1 MVSHL
6 FYSEKNPQIAR
17 LRYTKESRVLEDITM
32 DGWFH
37 HTPTFRIILKLLS
50 RIVRHLRCRVE
61 TLEPYPL
68 AYMWDFS
75 FVHCSKGERENQ

>member
-1 MVSHL
+1 
-6 FYSEKNPQIAR
+6 
-17 LRYTKESRVLEDITM
+17 M